1 MVEGLPRS
9 MLRSSLHLTLVA
21 SVSVAGLTV
30 PSSAFALVPAHP
42 LAPTMATATTMATT
56 MAPSADADALYEE
69 GRKDFSQGLYKSAI
83 EKFEVAFKRSK
94 DPLILYNIGQS
105 YKKLY
110 EDDAQ
115 VEYLK
120 KARTALKDYVAAV
133 EKDPGLGADPEE
145 VKPVLAEIDAEIGRR
160 EPAPTVE
167 GPTEPEPAPTRK
179 GEDPGKKLRLAGIGM
194 MGGGGALLV
203 VGGILGGVFA
213 AKGGRLSTELNGDGG
228 LYQQQMDMKCA
239 EQMMVGEG
247 SGCAGLR
254 EDISSTRAAGEKSN
268 LASGLSFGLVGGLG
282 ALLLIGGAV
291 SYSLGRKRSADW
303 QSETARVRVV
313 PNFGGLTLQG
323 RF

>member
-1 MVEGLPRS
+1 
-9 MLRSSLHLTLVA
+9 MLRPSLHLTLVA
-21 SVSVAGLTV
+21 SVSVAGLILPT
-30 PSSAFALVPAHP
+30 PAYA
-42 LAPTMATATTMATT
+42 LAPAYSL
-56 MAPSADADALYEE
+56 APSAEADALYEE

-83 EKFEVAFKRSK
+83 EKFEVAYKRAK

-110 EDDAQ
+110 EDDPQ
-115 VEYLK
+115 LEYLK
-120 KARTALKDYVAAV
+120 KARTALNDYVAAI

-145 VKPVLAEIDAEIGRR
+145 VKPVLAEIEAEIGRR
-160 EPAPTVE
+160 EPAPKPE
-167 GPTEPEPAPTRK
+167 GPTDPQPAANEKR

-213 AKGGRLSTELNGDGG
+213 AKGGRLSAELNGDGG
-228 LYQQQMDMKCA
+228 LYQQQMTMNCA
-239 EQMMVGEG
+239 EQMQVGEAG
-247 SGCAGLR
+247 GCEALR
-254 EDISSTRAAGEKSN
+254 ADITSTRDAGERSN
-268 LASGLSFGLVGGLG
+268 LASGLSFGLVGGVG

-303 QSETARVRVV
+303 QSETARVRVL
-313 PNFGGLTLQG
+313 PGFGGLTLQG

>member
-1 MVEGLPRS
+1 
-9 MLRSSLHLTLVA
+9 MLRPSLHLTLVA
-21 SVSVAGLTV
+21 SVSVAGLTL
-30 PSSAFALVPAHP
+30 PAPAYALTSGFVPATARS
-42 LAPTMATATTMATT
+42 LAPNAE
-56 MAPSADADALYEE
+56 ADALYEE

-83 EKFEVAFKRSK
+83 EKFEVAYKRSK

-115 VEYLK
+115 LEYLK

-145 VKPVLAEIDAEIGRR
+145 IKPVLAEIEAEIGRR
-160 EPAPTVE
+160 EPAPKPE
-167 GPTEPEPAPTRK
+167 GPSEPEPAPSK
-179 GEDPGKKLRLAGIGM
+179 PGGEDPGKKLRLAGVGM

-213 AKGGRLSTELNGDGG
+213 AKGGRLSTELNGAGG
-228 LYQQQMDMKCA
+228 LYQQQMAMNCA
-239 EQMMVGEG
+239 ETPQDNEAG
-247 SGCAGLR
+247 GCAALR
-254 EDISSTRAAGEKSN
+254 ADISSTRSAGERSN
-268 LASGLSFGLVGGLG
+268 LASGLSFGLVGGVG
-282 ALLLIGGAV
+282 ALLLIGGAI

-303 QSETARVRVV
+303 QAETARVRVL
-313 PNFGGLTLQG
+313 PSFGGLTLQG